1 MKRSLLFI
9 SLLGSMSL
17 YAQYI
22 TLDPAYSEVDGDPS
36 EMVEVN
42 ITLQNTGETQAMNW
56 LRTVNDIPDFWSSSV
71 CDYNLCYGPNTDE
84 PTDYFES
91 VGGTSGTVYV
101 RFDAR
106 NYYDGEYHPIPGC
119 GTVEIVYYSVLDS
132 ANYNAL
138 GVFHARLGVTEEDCG
153 GVWISPSL
161 DNSFSVY
168 PNPAINSL
176 NVVASFSAHI
186 SKVEIVN
193 IVGMSVQEVKWNT
206 SSGKMTF
213 DITELPQGIYFVRL
227 LNDKNAAVYTEK
239 ISVTQ

>member
-1 MKRSLLFI
+1 
-9 SLLGSMSL
+9 MSL

-106 NYYDGEYHPIPGC
+106 NYYDGEMPPH
-119 GTVEIVYYSVLDS
+119 S
-132 ANYNAL
+132 
-138 GVFHARLGVTEEDCG
+138 RLRH
-153 GVWISPSL
+153 SR
-161 DNSFSVY
+161 
-168 PNPAINSL
+168 NSL
-176 NVVASFSAHI
+176 LQCF
-186 SKVEIVN
+186 
-193 IVGMSVQEVKWNT
+193 G
-206 SSGKMTF
+206 
-213 DITELPQGIYFVRL
+213 
-227 LNDKNAAVYTEK
+227 
-239 ISVTQ
+239 